1 MGYVL
6 NGCIYI
12 IMILVP
18 LMVGIRAMKER
29 PSRGLTIFMYCIA
42 GVMVV
47 EIGYLIIFLAK
58 DAKAALSG
66 MKLSMVGKL
75 VVVWGLPEFIQEYS
89 RKYEDHKWKNMH
101 GIGNIVFAI
110 AFFCSEKY
118 FHIIESYELKRH
130 RLGNEFCFQPGIYYI
145 LYEVQITIVLAH
157 SMYSLFRYMKTTGRY
172 EEKMKYVLM
181 ILGILSP
188 AIAFVLKLF
197 GIYDAMGGALAIAT
211 VLFFVDIIK
220 YHMFD
225 LTSNAKEYVLDH
237 SVEAIIVIDPL
248 KNVLYMNKMVDSIP
262 FHFEYYKPIADQYNF
277 LIEKPVTRFSDFNRI
292 FEANRTEIVHADGK
306 QQGYLIE
313 VKDVTEKTKK
323 REEMNCLMQEAESAN
338 HAKSAFLTHM
348 SYEIRTPINA
358 VLGLDEMI
366 LRESKDETIIEYAQN
381 IRSAGKTLLSLIND
395 ILDFSKIESGE
406 MEIVSHA
413 YDFREIVGN
422 AKQMI
427 GPRLEGKDVTFT
439 YEINQNLPKTLF
451 GDESRVQQILI
462 NILTNAAKYTEVGNV
477 HLQVDFSKK
486 CEDIKQGIL
495 LKVSVRDTGRGI
507 KQEDLEKLFQSFQ
520 RVDEEKNR
528 NIEGTGLGLA
538 ITSKLVEAMKG
549 KIEVES
555 EYGKGSE
562 FRFEVEQGVLD
573 AASIGQ
579 QDGKIEKSRS
589 KVAREKFHAPNAK
602 VLVVD
607 DNAVNIKVMK
617 GLLKRNQVQFYS
629 VLSGAE
635 CLQEIKKMKFDLIF
649 MDHLMP
655 EMDGIETFHAMRE
668 MEENLCK
675 DSPVIALT
683 ANVIQGVR
691 QMYLDNGFTDYL
703 MKPVSVEEMEN
714 MMIQYLPKDMIELV
728 EG

>member
-1 MGYVL
+1 
-6 NGCIYI
+6 
-12 IMILVP
+12 
-18 LMVGIRAMKER
+18 
-29 PSRGLTIFMYCIA
+29 
-42 GVMVV
+42 
-47 EIGYLIIFLAK
+47 
-58 DAKAALSG
+58 
-66 MKLSMVGKL
+66 
-75 VVVWGLPEFIQEYS
+75 
-89 RKYEDHKWKNMH
+89 
-101 GIGNIVFAI
+101 
-110 AFFCSEKY
+110 
-118 FHIIESYELKRH
+118 
-130 RLGNEFCFQPGIYYI
+130 
-145 LYEVQITIVLAH
+145 
-157 SMYSLFRYMKTTGRY
+157 
-172 EEKMKYVLM
+172 
-181 ILGILSP
+181 
-188 AIAFVLKLF
+188 
-197 GIYDAMGGALAIAT
+197 
-211 VLFFVDIIK
+211 
-220 YHMFD
+220 
-225 LTSNAKEYVLDH
+225 
-237 SVEAIIVIDPL
+237 
-248 KNVLYMNKMVDSIP
+248 
-262 FHFEYYKPIADQYNF
+262 
-277 LIEKPVTRFSDFNRI
+277 
-292 FEANRTEIVHADGK
+292 
-306 QQGYLIE
+306 
-313 VKDVTEKTKK
+313 
-323 REEMNCLMQEAESAN
+323 
-338 HAKSAFLTHM
+338 
-348 SYEIRTPINA
+348 
-358 VLGLDEMI
+358 
-366 LRESKDETIIEYAQN
+366 
-381 IRSAGKTLLSLIND
+381 
-395 ILDFSKIESGE
+395 
-406 MEIVSHA
+406 
-413 YDFREIVGN
+413 
-422 AKQMI
+422 MI